1 MAGHR
6 DDGTFA
12 EDNAHNPN
20 RKVHKGRWV
29 DPDPTP
35 PHGTPRPS
43 MDFIGEHSNEN
54 DETLDPWDQEDI
66 DEQKRFR
73 DEANKRGHL

>member
-1 MAGHR
+1 MAGQR

-12 EDNAHNPN
+12 EDKAHHQG
-20 RKVHKGRWV
+20 RKVHKERWI

-43 MDFIGEHSNEN
+43 MDFISEKTED

-66 DEQKRFR
+66 DEQKALKEERL
-73 DEANKRGHL
+73 KRGHY